1 MTRGV
6 ELRLVQMTSFIYLS
20 CIGDLAA
27 LWGRHAPST
36 ALSQVGGPTEDSF
49 GFGGRSA
56 GNEGRGRG
64 RGGRGRGR
72 GGGRSGVAP
81 TRVVAMC
88 LEDEDYHMITSVYAF
103 LRSLVDR
110 VEGMAPTKTGQEKE
124 NEVPHFEE
132 DMSQPASKT
141 WESISYLFH
150 RSRVSNSTDANK
162 SIVVPRIVGGKQI
175 TVLDHEVFLEEF
187 TAFEQATNGND
198 QVSFAGYLYRSP
210 DRALASLACAVGIVV
225 LTLWRRHQS
234 YTPNANSLQ
243 QQHDRQHHPHL
254 SIFDTAMYHPRF
266 YNMSP
271 SYRIRMASIRTSAV
285 GRLVSLRGTVTKAR
299 PKRLRVLDVGFT
311 CQKCGLHQITRFLD
325 GKYCSPTKCEGIKCR
340 SQKFALNRKVANF
353 SDVQELKIQEIQEE
367 LLYDDAQGNG
377 KERDAGRAPRQL
389 EVEVADDLVDTCN
402 AGDSVVVVGTV
413 RTVNSAL
420 ASGRSGKRASETSTY
435 KMYLVAH
442 SISIVN
448 FTADDGLRGKKRV
461 AESDDSRGSKRTKTS
476 SMRNYT
482 DQQLQMIASIAHADH
497 KMYSMPT
504 RMAFPF
510 DLLVR
515 SICPAIIGNDLVK
528 AGILLCLLGGSA
540 PEESGLESQSGM
552 SIRSNSHLL
561 IVGDPGGCE
570 ISSACK
576 KYFSQTL
583 HHVSRRYGE
592 EPDAARGKPGGSKEC
607 LCWR

>member
-1 MTRGV
+1 M
-6 ELRLVQMTSFIYLS
+6 
-20 CIGDLAA
+20 
-27 LWGRHAPST
+27 
-36 ALSQVGGPTEDSF
+36 
-49 GFGGRSA
+49 
-56 GNEGRGRG
+56 
-64 RGGRGRGR
+64 
-72 GGGRSGVAP
+72 AP
-81 TRVVAMC
+81 TRVVAMS
-88 LEDEDYHMITSVYAF
+88 LEDEDYLMITSVYAF
-103 LRSLVDR
+103 LRTLVDR
-110 VEGMAPTKTGQEKE
+110 VEGKAPTKTGREKE
-124 NEVPHFEE
+124 NEDPDFEE
-132 DMSQPASKT
+132 DTSQPASKT

-150 RSRVSNSTDANK
+150 RSRVSNSTETNK

-175 TVLDHEVFLEEF
+175 TILDHEVFLEEF
-187 TAFEQATNGND
+187 IAFEQATTGSD
-198 QVSFAGYLYRSP
+198 QVSSFAGYLYRSP
-210 DRALASLACAVGIVV
+210 DRALASLACAIGIVV
-225 LTLWRRHQS
+225 LTMWRRHQS
-234 YTPNANSLQ
+234 YSPNANPLQ
-243 QQHDRQHHPHL
+243 QNGRQHHPHL
-254 SIFDTAMYHPRF
+254 SIFDTAIYHPRF

-271 SYRIRMASIRTSAV
+271 SYQIRMANIRTASV

-311 CQKCGLHQITRFLD
+311 CQKCGLHQITRLLD
-325 GKYCSPTKCEGIKCR
+325 GKYSSPTKCEGIKCR

-367 LLYDDAQGNG
+367 LLYGDAQGNG

-402 AGDSVVVVGTV
+402 AGDSVVIVGTV

-442 SISIVN
+442 SIVN
-448 FTADDGLRGKKRV
+448 LTADDGLRGKKRV
-461 AESDDSRGSKRTKTS
+461 AESDDGRGNKRAKTS

-515 SICPAIIGNDLVK
+515 SICPSIIGNDLVK
-528 AGILLCLLGGSA
+528 AGILLCLLGGSP

-561 IVGDPGGCE
+561 IVGDPGRCE
-570 ISSACK
+570 IS
-576 KYFSQTL
+576 
-583 HHVSRRYGE
+583 
-592 EPDAARGKPGGSKEC
+592 
-607 LCWR
+607 